1 MERHLCVCVFF
12 LARILALLLS
22 VGALLFHAL
31 FFDGKSL
38 EEISFLSNF
47 L

>member
-1 MERHLCVCVFF
+1 MEEYLCVFFFF
-12 LARILALLLS
+12 LARILAVPLPVS
-22 VGALLFHAL
+22 SLLFHAL